1 MFSRAP
7 AIAICLALGAC
18 VGGASLEPFTPRPRP
33 TAEFANIPYA
43 DWTEMEPEY
52 RLYPGDTLN
61 LVVPSAPEL
70 NRERL
75 RVGPDGRITL
85 PLGVD
90 VMAADRSLD
99 ELEADVGAA
108 YAAQLN
114 RPNVDFTLAEN
125 PPLRVFVGGEV
136 GTPGQYDMAGDID
149 ALQAV
154 IQAGGFDTGAR
165 RSEVV
170 VLRRGPDGRPMM
182 RTVDL
187 LRAVQ
192 DPVRGEAVPLRR
204 FDVIYVPRSTIAEV
218 GLFVTQV
225 FDAVPFA
232 DGFSYVLADR
242 LVNNDD

>member
-7 AIAICLALGAC
+7 AIALCLALGAC

-52 RLYPGDTLN
+52 RLYPGDTLSF
-61 LVVPSAPEL
+61 VAPSAPEL

-90 VMAADRSLD
+90 VMAADRSLN
-99 ELEADVGAA
+99 ELEADVATA

-114 RPNVDFTLAEN
+114 RPQVEFTLAEN

-136 GTPGQYDMAGDID
+136 GTPGQYDMSGDID
-149 ALQAV
+149 TLQAV
-154 IQAGGFDTGAR
+154 IQAGGFTAGAR

-170 VLRRGPDGRPMM
+170 VIRRGPEGRPMM
-182 RTVDL
+182 RTVNL
-187 LRAVQ
+187 ARAVS
-192 DPVRGEAVPLRR
+192 DPAHADAVPLRR
-204 FDVIYVPRSTIAEV
+204 FDIVYVPRSSVAEV
-218 GLFVTQV
+218 GVFVSQLFA
-225 FDAVPFA
+225 AVPFA
-232 DGFSYVLADR
+232 EGFGYAVADR
-242 LVNNDD
+242 IVNPN